1 MEDLQTQT
9 GSDIATEVLGHRS
22 KMLSGS
28 KGQYRWDNPT
38 NLVAFNANVCT
49 STGKIWYGD
58 LDLTIEEPLLLKLA
72 ARLGTEIYVLYEM
85 DARFENEEAPRIDE
99 AIWSSDKGCL
109 KEYVERKDGRLY
121 VPEIEPEEPRHV
133 DYAESDYE
141 YLGDYDKKLL
151 TRSTK
156 NKCSIFS
163 FYEGIVKPDWDK
175 DAHLRVYVSAEA
187 YAKMEAAVNKWFRR
201 WHGEFLS
208 EYRIQSNLGWI
219 MFEGPNRFLNTVPWV
234 KEYGLYRRVQVAS

>member
-1 MEDLQTQT
+1 MEDLQTRT
-9 GSDIATEVLGHRS
+9 VSDIAKEVLGHNG
-22 KMLSGS
+22 KMVSGS

-58 LDLTIEEPLLLKLA
+58 LDLTVEEPQLLKLA

-85 DARFENEEAPRIDE
+85 DARFGHEEAPRIDA

-109 KEYVERKDGRLY
+109 KDYVERKDGRLY
-121 VPEIEPEEPRHV
+121 VPDVEPEEPKHV
-133 DYAESDYE
+133 DYAESEYE

-156 NKCSIFS
+156 NRCSILY

-175 DAHLRVYVSAEA
+175 DQHLRVYVSAEA
-187 YAKMEAAVNKWFRR
+187 HAKMKAAVEKWFRR

-208 EYRIQSNLGWI
+208 EYRIQSNLGWL
-219 MFEGPNRFLNTVPWV
+219 MFEGPNHFQNTVPWV
-234 KEYGLYRRVQVAS
+234 KEYGLYRRLKR